1 MGDSKKGNRYS
12 IELKKEVCE
21 YSNNH
26 NFEDAAAKFGL
37 CNPKI
42 ISKWRRNLGYPTLGR
57 GVRGSRSSEF
67 KHEVCQYYDN
77 HTHEETV
84 EKFGISEVS
93 LFRWRREL
101 GYRNKSRGY
110 NLYMEGLQPT
120 MQKRE
125 RRDFVMT
132 KMENGDLKGQIVEL
146 QKVVSDMSLD
156 NQWLKDKLTRIAD
169 AIKTMEV

>member
-1 MGDSKKGNRYS
+1 MGYK
-12 IELKKEVCE
+12 L
-21 YSNNH
+21 YSNEFKAQVVEFYKTN
-26 NFEDAAAKFGL
+26 NISETTKKFGVSTSA
-37 CNPKI
+37 I
-42 ISKWRRNLGYPTLGR
+42 INWGKRLGFFK
-57 GVRGSRSSEF
+57 GSSNFKTSF

-77 HTHEETV
+77 NTLEQTSAKYNV
-84 EKFGISEVS
+84 GRKAICM
-93 LFRWRREL
+93 WRREL

-110 NLYMEGLQPT
+110 NLYTEDLQPS
-120 MQKRE
+120 MKKRE
-125 RRDFVMT
+125 RRNFVMT

>member
-1 MGDSKKGNRYS
+1 MGNSKNGKRFSDEYKAIVVDFYKTHDVYNTAREFNVSVCSVVNWSKK
-12 IELKKEVCE
+12 
-21 YSNNH
+21 
-26 NFEDAAAKFGL
+26 
-37 CNPKI
+37 
-42 ISKWRRNLGYPTLGR
+42 LGFIKGR
-57 GVRGSRSSEF
+57 SRFSSDF

-77 HTHEETV
+77 HTGDETIG
-84 EKFGISEVS
+84 KFDVS
-93 LFRWRREL
+93 IDTVCKWRREL
-101 GYRNKSRGY
+101 GYRNKSLGY

-125 RRDFVMT
+125 RRDFVIT

>member
-1 MGDSKKGNRYS
+1 MGYK
-12 IELKKEVCE
+12 V
-21 YSNNH
+21 YSNEFKAQVVEFYKTHSTYETIKEFDVSRTAITNWCKQLGFFKGCS
-26 NFEDAAAKFGL
+26 NY
-37 CNPKI
+37 KI
-42 ISKWRRNLGYPTLGR
+42 S
-57 GVRGSRSSEF
+57 F

-77 HTHEETV
+77 NTLDQTYAKYGIPSKTV
-84 EKFGISEVS
+84 C
-93 LFRWRREL
+93 RWRREL

>member
-1 MGDSKKGNRYS
+1 MGYK
-12 IELKKEVCE
+12 V
-21 YSNNH
+21 YSNEFKAQVVEFYKTHSTYETIKEFDVSRTAITNWCKQLGFFKGYS
-26 NFEDAAAKFGL
+26 NY
-37 CNPKI
+37 KI
-42 ISKWRRNLGYPTLGR
+42 S
-57 GVRGSRSSEF
+57 F

-77 HTHEETV
+77 NTLDQTYAKYGIPSKTV
-84 EKFGISEVS
+84 C
-93 LFRWRREL
+93 RWRREL

-146 QKVVSDMSLD
+146 QKVVNDMSLD

>member
-1 MGDSKKGNRYS
+1 MGNSKYGKRFSDEYKAVAIDFYKTHTLDETVKEFGVSHFTINSWSKKLGFVKGYS
-12 IELKKEVCE
+12 
-21 YSNNH
+21 
-26 NFEDAAAKFGL
+26 KFDT
-37 CNPKI
+37 N
-42 ISKWRRNLGYPTLGR
+42 
-57 GVRGSRSSEF
+57 F

-77 HTHEETV
+77 NTVDQTSDKYGVNKHT
-84 EKFGISEVS
+84 IC
-93 LFRWRREL
+93 RWRREL
-101 GYRNKSRGY
+101 GYRNKFFGY
-110 NLYMEGLQPT
+110 NLYMEDLQPT

>member
-1 MGDSKKGNRYS
+1 MGNSKNGKRFSDEYKAIVVDFYKTHDVYNTAREFNVSVCSVVNWSKK
-12 IELKKEVCE
+12 
-21 YSNNH
+21 
-26 NFEDAAAKFGL
+26 
-37 CNPKI
+37 
-42 ISKWRRNLGYPTLGR
+42 LGFIKGR
-57 GVRGSRSSEF
+57 SRFSSDF

-77 HTHEETV
+77 HTGDETV
-84 EKFGISEVS
+84 GKFDVS
-93 LFRWRREL
+93 IDTVCKWRREL
-101 GYRNKSRGY
+101 GYRNKSLGY

>member
-1 MGDSKKGNRYS
+1 MGYK
-12 IELKKEVCE
+12 V
-21 YSNNH
+21 YSNEFKAQVVEFYKTHSTYETIKEFDVSRTAITNWCKQLGFFKGYS
-26 NFEDAAAKFGL
+26 NY
-37 CNPKI
+37 KI
-42 ISKWRRNLGYPTLGR
+42 S
-57 GVRGSRSSEF
+57 F

-77 HTHEETV
+77 NTLDQTYAKYGIPAKTV
-84 EKFGISEVS
+84 C
-93 LFRWRREL
+93 RWRREL

>member
-1 MGDSKKGNRYS
+1 MGNSKYNKRFSDEYKSVVVDFYKTHTLDETASEFNVSISTIQNWCKKLGFAKGHDKS
-12 IELKKEVCE
+12 
-21 YSNNH
+21 
-26 NFEDAAAKFGL
+26 
-37 CNPKI
+37 
-42 ISKWRRNLGYPTLGR
+42 
-57 GVRGSRSSEF
+57 GSDF
-67 KHEVCQYYDN
+67 KHEVCQYYEN
-77 HTHEETV
+77 HTLVQTSAKYNV
-84 EKFGISEVS
+84 GEVTICE
-93 LFRWRREL
+93 WRKKL

-146 QKVVSDMSLD
+146 QKVVNDMSLD

>member
-1 MGDSKKGNRYS
+1 MGNSKNGKRFSDEYKAIVVDFYKTHDVYSTAREFNVSVCSVVNWSKK
-12 IELKKEVCE
+12 
-21 YSNNH
+21 
-26 NFEDAAAKFGL
+26 
-37 CNPKI
+37 
-42 ISKWRRNLGYPTLGR
+42 LGFIKGR
-57 GVRGSRSSEF
+57 SRFSSDF

-77 HTHEETV
+77 HTGDETIG
-84 EKFGISEVS
+84 KFDVS
-93 LFRWRREL
+93 IDTVCKWRREL

-110 NLYMEGLQPT
+110 NMYMEGLQPT

>member
-1 MGDSKKGNRYS
+1 MGKRIFSNEFKAAVVDFYKPHTARDTAREFGVSDWTVIDWSKKLGFIKGHS
-12 IELKKEVCE
+12 IFKT
-21 YSNNH
+21 
-26 NFEDAAAKFGL
+26 D
-37 CNPKI
+37 
-42 ISKWRRNLGYPTLGR
+42 
-57 GVRGSRSSEF
+57 F

-77 HTHEETV
+77 HTGNETC
-84 EKFGISEVS
+84 EKFNVS
-93 LFRWRREL
+93 LHALCQWRREL

-125 RRDFVMT
+125 RRDFIMT

>member
-1 MGDSKKGNRYS
+1 MGNSKYSNRYS
-12 IELKKEVCE
+12 NEFKAQVIEFYKTHTVNETTKEFGVSHFSLASWCKQLGFFKGH
-21 YSNNH
+21 S
-26 NFEDAAAKFGL
+26 NFEIA
-37 CNPKI
+37 
-42 ISKWRRNLGYPTLGR
+42 
-57 GVRGSRSSEF
+57 F

-77 HTHEETV
+77 NTLEQACAKYNV
-84 EKFGISEVS
+84 ASNSVLK
-93 LFRWRREL
+93 WRREL

-120 MQKRE
+120 VQKRE

-132 KMENGDLKGQIVEL
+132 KAENGDLKGQIVEL

>member
-1 MGDSKKGNRYS
+1 MGYK
-12 IELKKEVCE
+12 V
-21 YSNNH
+21 YSNEFKAQVVEFYKTHSTYETIKEFDVSRTAITNWCKQLGFFKGYS
-26 NFEDAAAKFGL
+26 NY
-37 CNPKI
+37 KI
-42 ISKWRRNLGYPTLGR
+42 S
-57 GVRGSRSSEF
+57 F

-77 HTHEETV
+77 NTLDQTYAKYGIPAKTV
-84 EKFGISEVS
+84 C
-93 LFRWRREL
+93 RWRREL

-146 QKVVSDMSLD
+146 QKVVNDMSLD